1 MSGIYIH
8 IPYCK
13 QACHYCDFH
22 FSTSMKTKNE
32 MIDCIVKEM
41 DIRESEFSKKIDSL
55 YIGGGTPSL
64 MTNLELETIF
74 NGLEK
79 KMSIGDIKE
88 ITIEINPE
96 DLISE
101 KLEFY
106 KEIGIN
112 RLSIGIQSMNN
123 NILKWMNRSHD
134 TNQVINGLNNTK
146 VAGFENINLDFIYGT
161 PKNLSRDY
169 KSELLEI
176 LKFNPTHLSC
186 YHLTIE
192 DGTYFGHLE
201 KNKKIKRIED
211 DISQQEFRWISEKLK
226 SKNYQHYEISNFAV
240 QGKESFHNSNYW
252 NQSSYIGLGPGA
264 HSFRNSTRRW
274 NISNNRLY
282 IKNIKAGI
290 PYFEQEVL
298 SPYDIVNE
306 KIMLGLRT
314 LNGLD
319 KDYVFSI
326 VPQAL
331 KEGIES
337 KLNTFLKDEILLST
351 NNIISM
357 NPEKWL
363 LSEYVS
369 RELFILKE

>member
-79 KMSIGDIKE
+79 KVSIGDIKE

-201 KNKKIKRIED
+201 KIKKIKRIED

-319 KDYVFSI
+319 KDHVFSI
-326 VPQAL
+326 VPQAI

>member
-79 KMSIGDIKE
+79 KISIGDIKE

-112 RLSIGIQSMNN
+112 RLSIGVQSMNN

-146 VAGFENINLDFIYGT
+146 IAGFENINLDFIYGT

-211 DISQQEFRWISEKLK
+211 DISQQEFRWISAKLK

-319 KDYVFSI
+319 KDHVFSI
-326 VPQAL
+326 VPQAI
-331 KEGIES
+331 KEEIES

>member
-22 FSTSMKTKNE
+22 FSTSMKTKKE

-41 DIRESEFSKKIDSL
+41 DIRKSEFSKKIDSV
-55 YIGGGTPSL
+55 YIGGGTPSV
-64 MTNLELETIF
+64 MNNLELETIF

-79 KMSIGDIKE
+79 KISIGDIKE

-96 DLISE
+96 DLTSE

-134 TNQVINGLNNTK
+134 KNQILNGLYTVK
-146 VAGFENINLDFIYGT
+146 EVGFENISLDFIYGT
-161 PKNLSRDY
+161 PENLSRDY
-169 KSELLEI
+169 KDELLEI
-176 LKFNPTHLSC
+176 IKFNPAHLSC

-201 KNKKIKRIED
+201 KKSKIKRIED
-211 DISQQEFRWISEKLK
+211 DVSQKEFQWISEKLK
-226 SKNYQHYEISNFAV
+226 SKNYQHYEISNFAL
-240 QGKESFHNSNYW
+240 QGKQSFHNSNYW

-282 IKNIKAGI
+282 MKNIKAGV

-298 SPYDIVNE
+298 SPYDLVNE

-319 KDYVFSI
+319 KNYIFSI
-326 VPQAL
+326 VPQSI
-331 KEGIES
+331 KEVIES
-337 KLNTFLKDEILLST
+337 KLNTFLKDEILIST

>member
-146 VAGFENINLDFIYGT
+146 VSGFENINLDFIYGT

-169 KSELLEI
+169 KSELLEV

-211 DISQQEFRWISEKLK
+211 DISQKEFRWISEKLK

-319 KDYVFSI
+319 KDHVFSI
-326 VPQAL
+326 VPQAI

>member
-41 DIRESEFSKKIDSL
+41 DIRKSEFSKKIDSV
-55 YIGGGTPSL
+55 YIGGGTPSV

-79 KMSIGDIKE
+79 KISISDLKE

-96 DLISE
+96 DLINE

-106 KEIGIN
+106 NEIGIN

-123 NILKWMNRSHD
+123 NILKWMNRSHNK
-134 TNQVINGLNNTK
+134 NQIINGLNTVK
-146 VAGFENINLDFIYGT
+146 EIGYENISLDFIYGT
-161 PKNLSRDY
+161 PKNLTRDI
-169 KSELLEI
+169 KDELLEI

-201 KNKKIKRIED
+201 KKRKIKRIED
-211 DISQQEFRWISEKLK
+211 DVSQKEFQWISEKLK
-226 SKNYQHYEISNFAV
+226 SKNYQHYEISNFAL
-240 QGKESFHNSNYW
+240 QGKQSFHNSNYW

-282 IKNIKAGI
+282 IKNIKAGV

-298 SPYDIVNE
+298 SPYDLVNE

-319 KDYVFSI
+319 KNYISSI
-326 VPQAL
+326 VPQSI
-331 KEGIES
+331 KDEIES
-337 KLNTFLKDEILLST
+337 KLNTFLKDEILIST

>member
-41 DIRESEFSKKIDSL
+41 DIRENEFSKKINSL

-88 ITIEINPE
+88 VTIEINPE
-96 DLISE
+96 DLINE
-101 KLEFY
+101 KLKFY

-201 KNKKIKRIED
+201 KKKKIKRIED
-211 DISQQEFRWISEKLK
+211 DVSQEEFLWISEKLK

-319 KDYVFSI
+319 KDHVFSI
-326 VPQAL
+326 VPQAI

>member
-290 PYFEQEVL
+290 PFFEKEVL

-319 KDYVFSI
+319 KDHVFSV
-326 VPQAL
+326 VPQAI
-331 KEGIES
+331 KEEIES

>member
-112 RLSIGIQSMNN
+112 RLSIGVQSMNN

-319 KDYVFSI
+319 KDHVFSI
-326 VPQAL
+326 VPKAI

>member
-41 DIRESEFSKKIDSL
+41 DIRKSEFSKKIDSV
-55 YIGGGTPSL
+55 YIGGGTPSV

-79 KMSIGDIKE
+79 KISISDIKE

-96 DLISE
+96 DLINE

-106 KEIGIN
+106 YEIGIN

-123 NILKWMNRSHD
+123 NILKWMNRSHNK
-134 TNQVINGLNNTK
+134 NQIINGLNTVK
-146 VAGFENINLDFIYGT
+146 EIGYENISLDFIYGT
-161 PKNLSRDY
+161 PKNLTRDY
-169 KSELLEI
+169 KAELLEI

-192 DGTYFGHLE
+192 DRTYFGHLE
-201 KNKKIKRIED
+201 KKRKIKRIED
-211 DISQQEFRWISEKLK
+211 DVSQKEFQWISEKLK
-226 SKNYQHYEISNFAV
+226 SKNYQHYEISNFAL
-240 QGKESFHNSNYW
+240 QGKQSFHNSNYW

-282 IKNIKAGI
+282 IKNIKAGV

-298 SPYDIVNE
+298 SPYDLVNE

-319 KDYVFSI
+319 KNYIFSI
-326 VPQAL
+326 VPQSI
-331 KEGIES
+331 KDEIES
-337 KLNTFLKDEILLST
+337 KLNTFLKDEILIST

>member
-22 FSTSMKTKNE
+22 FSTSMKTKKE

-41 DIRESEFSKKIDSL
+41 DIRKSEFSKKIDSV
-55 YIGGGTPSL
+55 YIGGGTPSV

-79 KMSIGDIKE
+79 KISISDIKE

-96 DLISE
+96 DLINE

-106 KEIGIN
+106 NEIGIN

-123 NILKWMNRSHD
+123 NILKWMNRSHNK
-134 TNQVINGLNNTK
+134 NQIINGLNTVK
-146 VAGFENINLDFIYGT
+146 EIGYENISLDFIYGT
-161 PKNLSRDY
+161 PKNLTRDI
-169 KSELLEI
+169 KDELLEI

-201 KNKKIKRIED
+201 KKRKIKRIED
-211 DISQQEFRWISEKLK
+211 DVSQQEFQWISEKLK
-226 SKNYQHYEISNFAV
+226 SKNYQHYEISNFAL
-240 QGKESFHNSNYW
+240 QGKQSFHNSNYW

-282 IKNIKAGI
+282 IKNIKAGV

-298 SPYDIVNE
+298 SPYDLVNE

-319 KDYVFSI
+319 KNYIFSI
-326 VPQAL
+326 VPQSV
-331 KEGIES
+331 KDEIES
-337 KLNTFLKDEILLST
+337 KLNTFLKDEILIST

>member
-41 DIRESEFSKKIDSL
+41 DIRESEFSKKNDSI

-79 KMSIGDIKE
+79 KISIGDIKE
-88 ITIEINPE
+88 VTIEINPE

-101 KLEFY
+101 KLKFY

-134 TNQVINGLNNTK
+134 TNQVINGLNNAK
-146 VAGFENINLDFIYGT
+146 DAGFENISLDFIYGT

-169 KSELLEI
+169 KAELLEI

-201 KNKKIKRIED
+201 KKREIKRIED
-211 DISQQEFRWISEKLK
+211 DVSQEEFRWISEKLK
-226 SKNYQHYEISNFAV
+226 SKNYQHYEISNFAI

-264 HSFRNSTRRW
+264 HSYRNSTRRW

-282 IKNIKAGI
+282 IKNMKAGI

-298 SPYDIVNE
+298 SPYDLVNE

-319 KDYVFSI
+319 KNQIFSI
-326 VPQAL
+326 VPQPI
-331 KEGIES
+331 KDEIES
-337 KLNTFLKDEILLST
+337 KLNTFLKDEILICS

-357 NPEKWL
+357 NTEKWL

>member
-41 DIRESEFSKKIDSL
+41 DIRKSEFSKKIDSV
-55 YIGGGTPSL
+55 YIGGGTPSV

-74 NGLEK
+74 NELEK
-79 KMSIGDIKE
+79 KISISDIKE

-96 DLISE
+96 DLINE

-106 KEIGIN
+106 YEIGIN

-123 NILKWMNRSHD
+123 NILKWMNRSHNK
-134 TNQVINGLNNTK
+134 NQIINGLNTVK
-146 VAGFENINLDFIYGT
+146 EIGYENISLDFIYGT
-161 PKNLSRDY
+161 PKNLTRDY
-169 KSELLEI
+169 KAELLEI

-201 KNKKIKRIED
+201 KKRKIKRIED
-211 DISQQEFRWISEKLK
+211 DVSQKEFQWISEKLK
-226 SKNYQHYEISNFAV
+226 SKNYQHYEISNFAL
-240 QGKESFHNSNYW
+240 QGKQSFHNSNYW

-282 IKNIKAGI
+282 IKNIKAGV

-298 SPYDIVNE
+298 SPYDLVNE

-319 KDYVFSI
+319 KNYIFSI
-326 VPQAL
+326 LPQSI
-331 KEGIES
+331 KDEIES
-337 KLNTFLKDEILLST
+337 KLNTFLKDEILIST

>member
-22 FSTSMKTKNE
+22 FSTSVNSKNE

-41 DIRESEFSKKIDSL
+41 DVRESVFSKEIDSV

-79 KMSIGDIKE
+79 KISIGDIKE

-101 KLEFY
+101 KLGFY

-134 TNQVINGLNNTK
+134 TNQVINGLNNAK
-146 VAGFENINLDFIYGT
+146 DAGFENISLDFIYGT

-201 KNKKIKRIED
+201 KKREIKRIED
-211 DISQQEFRWISEKLK
+211 DVSQEEFLWISEKLK
-226 SKNYQHYEISNFAV
+226 SKNYKHYEISNFAV

-264 HSFRNSTRRW
+264 HSFSNNTRRW

-282 IKNIKAGI
+282 IKNMKAGI

-298 SPYDIVNE
+298 SPYDLVNE

-319 KDYVFSI
+319 KDDIFSI
-326 VPQAL
+326 VPQPI
-331 KEGIES
+331 KEVIES
-337 KLNTFLKDEILLST
+337 KLNIFLKDEILICS

>member
-112 RLSIGIQSMNN
+112 RLSIGVQSMNN

-201 KNKKIKRIED
+201 KKKKIKRIED
-211 DISQQEFRWISEKLK
+211 DVSQQEFRWISEKLK

-319 KDYVFSI
+319 KDHVFSV
-326 VPQAL
+326 VPQAI
-331 KEGIES
+331 KEEIES

>member
-41 DIRESEFSKKIDSL
+41 DIRKSEFSKKINSV
-55 YIGGGTPSL
+55 YIGGGTPSV
-64 MTNLELETIF
+64 MTNFELETIF

-79 KMSIGDIKE
+79 KISISDIKE

-96 DLISE
+96 DLINE

-106 KEIGIN
+106 YEIGIN

-123 NILKWMNRSHD
+123 NILKWMNRSHNK
-134 TNQVINGLNNTK
+134 NQIINGLNTVK
-146 VAGFENINLDFIYGT
+146 EIGYENISLDFIYGT
-161 PKNLSRDY
+161 PKNLIRDI
-169 KSELLEI
+169 KDELLEI

-201 KNKKIKRIED
+201 KKRKIKRIED
-211 DISQQEFRWISEKLK
+211 DVSQKEFQWISEKLK
-226 SKNYQHYEISNFAV
+226 SKNYQHYEISNFAL
-240 QGKESFHNSNYW
+240 QGKQSFHNSNYW

-282 IKNIKAGI
+282 IKNIKAGV

-298 SPYDIVNE
+298 SPYDLVNE

-319 KDYVFSI
+319 KNYIFSI
-326 VPQAL
+326 VPQSI
-331 KEGIES
+331 KDEIES
-337 KLNTFLKDEILLST
+337 KLNTFLKDEILIST

>member
-22 FSTSMKTKNE
+22 FSTSMKTKND

-41 DIRESEFSKKIDSL
+41 DIRETEFSKKIDSL

-79 KMSIGDIKE
+79 KISIGDIKE
-88 ITIEINPE
+88 VTIEINPE
-96 DLISE
+96 DLIIE
-101 KLEFY
+101 KLDFY

-112 RLSIGIQSMNN
+112 RVSIGIQSMNN
-123 NILKWMNRSHD
+123 NILKWMNRSHG
-134 TNQVINGLNNTK
+134 TNQVINGLNNVK
-146 VAGFENINLDFIYGT
+146 DAGFENISLDFIYGT
-161 PKNLSRDY
+161 PKNLLRDY
-169 KSELLEI
+169 KAELLEI

-192 DGTYFGHLE
+192 DGTYFGHL
-201 KNKKIKRIED
+201 KKKREIKRIED
-211 DISQQEFRWISEKLK
+211 DISQQEFLWISEKLK

-240 QGKESFHNSNYW
+240 QGQESFHNSNYW
-252 NQSSYIGLGPGA
+252 NQSAYIGLGPGA

-282 IKNIKAGI
+282 IKNMKAGI

-298 SPYDIVNE
+298 SHYDLVNE

-314 LNGLD
+314 ISGFD
-319 KDYVFSI
+319 KNHLFSI
-326 VPQAL
+326 VNQA
-331 KEGIES
+331 KKDEVES
-337 KLNTFLKDEILLST
+337 KIDTFLKDEILIST

-363 LSEYVS
+363 LSDYVS
-369 RELFILKE
+369 RELFILNE

>member
-22 FSTSMKTKNE
+22 FSTSMKTKKE

-41 DIRESEFSKKIDSL
+41 DIRKSEFSKKIDSV
-55 YIGGGTPSL
+55 YIGGGTPSV
-64 MTNLELETIF
+64 MNNLELETIF

-79 KMSIGDIKE
+79 KISIGDIKE

-96 DLISE
+96 DLTSE

-134 TNQVINGLNNTK
+134 KNQIINGLYTVK
-146 VAGFENINLDFIYGT
+146 EVGFENISLDFIYGT
-161 PKNLSRDY
+161 PENLSRDY
-169 KSELLEI
+169 KDELLEI
-176 LKFNPTHLSC
+176 IKFNPAHLSC

-201 KNKKIKRIED
+201 KKSKIKRIED
-211 DISQQEFRWISEKLK
+211 DVSQKEFQWVSEKLK
-226 SKNYQHYEISNFAV
+226 SKNYQHYEISNFAL
-240 QGKESFHNSNYW
+240 QGKQSFHNSNYW

-264 HSFRNSTRRW
+264 HSFRNSVRRW

-282 IKNIKAGI
+282 MKNIKAGV

-298 SPYDIVNE
+298 SPYDLVNE

-319 KDYVFSI
+319 KNYIFSI
-326 VPQAL
+326 VPQSI
-331 KEGIES
+331 KELIES
-337 KLNTFLKDEILLST
+337 KLNTFLKDEILIST

>member
-96 DLISE
+96 DIISE

-201 KNKKIKRIED
+201 KKKKIKRIED
-211 DISQQEFRWISEKLK
+211 DVSQQEFRWISEKLK

-319 KDYVFSI
+319 KDHVFSI
-326 VPQAL
+326 VPQAI
-331 KEGIES
+331 KEEIES

>member
-32 MIDCIVKEM
+32 MIECIVKEM

-319 KDYVFSI
+319 KDHVFSI
-326 VPQAL
+326 VPQAI

>member
-314 LNGLD
+314 LSGFD
-319 KDYVFSI
+319 KNHLLSI
-326 VPQAL
+326 LTQPKRDEV
-331 KEGIES
+331 KRKIDI
-337 KLNTFLKDEILLST
+337 FLKDEILNST

-369 RELFILKE
+369 RELFILNE

>member
-134 TNQVINGLNNTK
+134 TSQVINGLNNTK

-201 KNKKIKRIED
+201 KKKKIKRIED
-211 DISQQEFRWISEKLK
+211 DVSQQEFRWISEKLK

-314 LNGLD
+314 LSGFD
-319 KDYVFSI
+319 KNHLLSI
-326 VPQAL
+326 LTQA
-331 KEGIES
+331 KWDEVKRKIDI
-337 KLNTFLKDEILLST
+337 FLKDEILNST

-369 RELFILKE
+369 RELFILNE

>member
-32 MIDCIVKEM
+32 MIDCIAKEM
-41 DIRESEFSKKIDSL
+41 NIRKSEFPKKVDSV
-55 YIGGGTPSL
+55 YIGGGSPSV

-79 KMSIGDIKE
+79 KISISDIKE

-96 DLISE
+96 DLINE

-106 KEIGIN
+106 NEIGIN

-123 NILKWMNRSHD
+123 NILKWMNRSHNK
-134 TNQVINGLNNTK
+134 NQIINGLNTVK
-146 VAGFENINLDFIYGT
+146 EIGYENISLDFIYGT
-161 PKNLSRDY
+161 PKNLTRDI
-169 KSELLEI
+169 KDELLEI

-201 KNKKIKRIED
+201 KKRKIKRIED
-211 DISQQEFRWISEKLK
+211 DVSQKEFQWISEKLK
-226 SKNYQHYEISNFAV
+226 SKNYQHYEISNFAL
-240 QGKESFHNSNYW
+240 QGKQSFHNSNYW

-282 IKNIKAGI
+282 IKNIKAGV

-298 SPYDIVNE
+298 SPYDLVNE

-319 KDYVFSI
+319 KNYIFSI
-326 VPQAL
+326 VPQSI
-331 KEGIES
+331 KDEIES
-337 KLNTFLKDEILLST
+337 KLNTFLKEKILISN

>member
-41 DIRESEFSKKIDSL
+41 DIRKSEFSKKIDSV
-55 YIGGGTPSL
+55 YIGGGTPSV

-79 KMSIGDIKE
+79 KTSIGDIKE

-96 DLISE
+96 DLSGE

-106 KEIGIN
+106 REIGIN

-134 TNQVINGLNNTK
+134 KNQIINGLSTVK
-146 VAGFENINLDFIYGT
+146 EAGFENISLDFIYGT
-161 PKNLSRDY
+161 PKNLQRDY
-169 KSELLEI
+169 KDELLEI

-201 KNKKIKRIED
+201 KKRKIKRIED
-211 DISQQEFRWISEKLK
+211 EVSQKEFQWISEKLK
-226 SKNYQHYEISNFAV
+226 SKNYQHYEISNFAL
-240 QGKESFHNSNYW
+240 QGKQSFHNSNYW

-264 HSFRNSTRRW
+264 HSFRNSKRRW

-282 IKNIKAGI
+282 IKNIKAGV

-298 SPYDIVNE
+298 SPYDLVNE

-319 KDYVFSI
+319 KNYIFSI
-326 VPQAL
+326 LPESI
-331 KEGIES
+331 KDEIES
-337 KLNTFLKDEILLST
+337 KLNTFLKDEILISR

-363 LSEYVS
+363 LSEHVS

>member
-41 DIRESEFSKKIDSL
+41 DIRKSEFSKKIDSV
-55 YIGGGTPSL
+55 YIGGGTPSV

-79 KMSIGDIKE
+79 KISISDLKE

-96 DLISE
+96 DLINE

-106 KEIGIN
+106 NEIGIN

-123 NILKWMNRSHD
+123 NILKWMNRSHNK
-134 TNQVINGLNNTK
+134 NQIINGLNTVK
-146 VAGFENINLDFIYGT
+146 EIGYENISLDFIYGT
-161 PKNLSRDY
+161 PKNLTRDI
-169 KSELLEI
+169 KDELLEI

-201 KNKKIKRIED
+201 KKRKIKRIED
-211 DISQQEFRWISEKLK
+211 DVSQKEFQWISEKLK
-226 SKNYQHYEISNFAV
+226 SKNYQHYEISNFAL
-240 QGKESFHNSNYW
+240 QGKQSFHNSNYW

-282 IKNIKAGI
+282 IKNIKAGV

-298 SPYDIVNE
+298 SPYDLVNE

-319 KDYVFSI
+319 KNYIFSI
-326 VPQAL
+326 VPQSI
-331 KEGIES
+331 KDEIES
-337 KLNTFLKDEILLST
+337 KLNTFLKDEILIST

>member
-314 LNGLD
+314 LNGLN
-319 KDYVFSI
+319 KDHVFSI
-326 VPQAL
+326 VPKAI

>member
-22 FSTSMKTKNE
+22 FSTTMKTKNV

-41 DIRESEFSKKIDSL
+41 DIRKSEFSKKIDSV
-55 YIGGGTPSL
+55 YIGGGTPSV

-79 KMSIGDIKE
+79 KISISDIKE

-96 DLISE
+96 DLINE

-106 KEIGIN
+106 NEIGIN

-123 NILKWMNRSHD
+123 NILKWMNRSHNK
-134 TNQVINGLNNTK
+134 NQIINGLNTVK
-146 VAGFENINLDFIYGT
+146 EIGYENISLDFIYGT
-161 PKNLSRDY
+161 PKNLTRDI
-169 KSELLEI
+169 KDELLEI

-201 KNKKIKRIED
+201 KKRKIKRIED
-211 DISQQEFRWISEKLK
+211 DVSQQEFQWISEKLK
-226 SKNYQHYEISNFAV
+226 SKNYQHYEISNFAL
-240 QGKESFHNSNYW
+240 QGKQSFHNSNYW

-282 IKNIKAGI
+282 IQNIKAGV

-298 SPYDIVNE
+298 SPYDLVNE

-319 KDYVFSI
+319 KNYIFSI
-326 VPQAL
+326 VPQSV
-331 KEGIES
+331 KDEIES
-337 KLNTFLKDEILLST
+337 KLNTFLKDEILIST

>member
-79 KMSIGDIKE
+79 KISIGNIKE

-96 DLISE
+96 DLISK

-123 NILKWMNRSHD
+123 KVLKWMNRSHD
-134 TNQVINGLNNTK
+134 KNQVIDGLNNVK
-146 VAGFENINLDFIYGT
+146 EAGFENISLDFIYGT

-169 KSELLEI
+169 KNELLEI

-201 KNKKIKRIED
+201 KKSKIKKIED
-211 DISQQEFRWISEKLK
+211 DVSQEEFRWISKKLK

-240 QGKESFHNSNYW
+240 HGKESSHNSNYW

-264 HSFRNSTRRW
+264 HSFKNSTRRW

-282 IKNIKAGI
+282 IKNMKAGI

-298 SPYDIVNE
+298 SNYDLVNE

-314 LNGLD
+314 LSGFD
-319 KDYVFSI
+319 KNHLLSI
-326 VPQAL
+326 LTQPKRDEV
-331 KEGIES
+331 KRKIDI
-337 KLNTFLKDEILLST
+337 FLKDKILIST

-369 RELFILKE
+369 RELFILNE

>member
-22 FSTSMKTKNE
+22 FSTTMKTKNV

-41 DIRESEFSKKIDSL
+41 DIRKSEFSKKIDSV
-55 YIGGGTPSL
+55 YIGGGTPSV

-79 KMSIGDIKE
+79 KISISDIKE

-96 DLISE
+96 DLINE

-106 KEIGIN
+106 NEIGIN

-123 NILKWMNRSHD
+123 NILKWMNRSHNK
-134 TNQVINGLNNTK
+134 NQIINGLNTVK
-146 VAGFENINLDFIYGT
+146 EIGYENISLDFIYGT
-161 PKNLSRDY
+161 PKNLTRDI
-169 KSELLEI
+169 KDELLEI

-201 KNKKIKRIED
+201 KKRKIKRIED
-211 DISQQEFRWISEKLK
+211 DISQKEFQWISEKLK
-226 SKNYQHYEISNFAV
+226 SKNYQHYEISNFAL
-240 QGKESFHNSNYW
+240 QGKQSFHNSNYW

-282 IKNIKAGI
+282 IQNIKAGV

-298 SPYDIVNE
+298 SPYDLVNE

-319 KDYVFSI
+319 KNYIFSI
-326 VPQAL
+326 VPQSV
-331 KEGIES
+331 KDEIES
-337 KLNTFLKDEILLST
+337 KLNTFLKDGILIST

>member
-22 FSTSMKTKNE
+22 FSPSMKTKKE

-41 DIRESEFSKKIDSL
+41 DIRKSEFSKKIDSV
-55 YIGGGTPSL
+55 YIGGGTPSV
-64 MTNLELETIF
+64 MNNLELETIF

-79 KMSIGDIKE
+79 KISIGDIKE

-96 DLISE
+96 DLTSE

-134 TNQVINGLNNTK
+134 KNQIINGLYTVK
-146 VAGFENINLDFIYGT
+146 EVGFENISLDFIYGT
-161 PKNLSRDY
+161 PENLSRDY
-169 KSELLEI
+169 KDELLEI
-176 LKFNPTHLSC
+176 IKFNPAHLSC

-201 KNKKIKRIED
+201 KKSKIKRIED
-211 DISQQEFRWISEKLK
+211 DVSQKEFQWVSEKLK
-226 SKNYQHYEISNFAV
+226 SKNYQHYEISNFAL
-240 QGKESFHNSNYW
+240 QGKQSFHNSNYW

-264 HSFRNSTRRW
+264 HSFRNSVRRW

-282 IKNIKAGI
+282 MKNIKAGI

-298 SPYDIVNE
+298 SPYDLVNE

-319 KDYVFSI
+319 KDHVFSI
-326 VPQAL
+326 VPQAI
-331 KEGIES
+331 KEEIES

>member
-22 FSTSMKTKNE
+22 FSTSMKSKNE

-41 DIRESEFSKKIDSL
+41 DIRKSEFSKKIDSV
-55 YIGGGTPSL
+55 YIGGGTPSV

-79 KMSIGDIKE
+79 KISISDIKE

-96 DLISE
+96 DLINE

-106 KEIGIN
+106 YEIGIN

-123 NILKWMNRSHD
+123 NILKWMNRSHNK
-134 TNQVINGLNNTK
+134 NQIINGLNTVK
-146 VAGFENINLDFIYGT
+146 EIGYENISLDFIYGT
-161 PKNLSRDY
+161 PKNLTRDI
-169 KSELLEI
+169 KDELLEI

-201 KNKKIKRIED
+201 KKRKIKRIED
-211 DISQQEFRWISEKLK
+211 DVSQKEFQWISEKLK
-226 SKNYQHYEISNFAV
+226 SNNYQHYEISNFAL
-240 QGKESFHNSNYW
+240 QGKQSFHNSNYW

-282 IKNIKAGI
+282 IKNIKAGV

-298 SPYDIVNE
+298 SPYDLVNE

-319 KDYVFSI
+319 KNYIFSI
-326 VPQAL
+326 VPQSI
-331 KEGIES
+331 KDEIES
-337 KLNTFLKDEILLST
+337 KLNTFLKEKILIYN

>member
-22 FSTSMKTKNE
+22 FSTSMKTKKE

-41 DIRESEFSKKIDSL
+41 DIRKDEFSKKIDSV
-55 YIGGGTPSL
+55 YIGGGTPSV
-64 MTNLELETIF
+64 MNNLELETIF

-79 KMSIGDIKE
+79 KISIGEIKE

-96 DLISE
+96 DLTSE

-134 TNQVINGLNNTK
+134 KNQIINGLYTVK
-146 VAGFENINLDFIYGT
+146 EVGFENISLDFIYGT
-161 PKNLSRDY
+161 PENLSRDY
-169 KSELLEI
+169 KDELLEI
-176 LKFNPTHLSC
+176 IKFNPAHLSC

-201 KNKKIKRIED
+201 KKSKIKRIED
-211 DISQQEFRWISEKLK
+211 DVSQKEFQWISEKLK
-226 SKNYQHYEISNFAV
+226 SKNYQHYEISNFAL
-240 QGKESFHNSNYW
+240 QGKQSFHNSNYW

-282 IKNIKAGI
+282 MKNIKAGV

-298 SPYDIVNE
+298 SPYDLVNE

-319 KDYVFSI
+319 KDYIFSI
-326 VPQAL
+326 VPRSI
-331 KEGIES
+331 KEVIES
-337 KLNTFLKDEILLST
+337 KLNTFLKDEILIST

>member
-201 KNKKIKRIED
+201 KKREIKRIED
-211 DISQQEFRWISEKLK
+211 DVSQEEFRWISEKLK

-319 KDYVFSI
+319 KDHVFSI
-326 VPQAL
+326 VPKAI

>member
-22 FSTSMKTKNE
+22 FSSSMKTKNE

-79 KMSIGDIKE
+79 KVSIGDIKE

-201 KNKKIKRIED
+201 KKKKIKRIED
-211 DISQQEFRWISEKLK
+211 DVSQQEFRWISEKLK

-240 QGKESFHNSNYW
+240 EGKESFHNSNYW

-298 SPYDIVNE
+298 SPYDIINE

-319 KDYVFSI
+319 KDHVFSI
-326 VPQAL
+326 VPQAI

>member
-22 FSTSMKTKNE
+22 FSTTMKTKNE

-41 DIRESEFSKKIDSL
+41 DIRKSEFSKKIDSV
-55 YIGGGTPSL
+55 YIGGGTPSV

-79 KMSIGDIKE
+79 KISISDIKE

-96 DLISE
+96 DLINE

-106 KEIGIN
+106 NEIGIN

-123 NILKWMNRSHD
+123 NILKWMNRSHNK
-134 TNQVINGLNNTK
+134 NQIINGLNTVK
-146 VAGFENINLDFIYGT
+146 EIGYENISLDFIYGT
-161 PKNLSRDY
+161 PKNLTRDI
-169 KSELLEI
+169 KDELLEI

-201 KNKKIKRIED
+201 KKRKIKRIED
-211 DISQQEFRWISEKLK
+211 DISQKEFQWISEKLK
-226 SKNYQHYEISNFAV
+226 SKNYQHYEISNFAL
-240 QGKESFHNSNYW
+240 QGKQSFHNSNYW

-282 IKNIKAGI
+282 IKNIKAGV

-298 SPYDIVNE
+298 SPYDLVNE

-319 KDYVFSI
+319 KNYIFSI
-326 VPQAL
+326 VPQSI
-331 KEGIES
+331 KDEIES
-337 KLNTFLKDEILLST
+337 KLNTFLKDGILIST

>member
-32 MIDCIVKEM
+32 MIDCIVREM
-41 DIRESEFSKKIDSL
+41 NLRESEFSKKINSL

-64 MTNLELETIF
+64 MTNLELETLF

-79 KMSIGDIKE
+79 KISISDIKE

-101 KLEFY
+101 KLDFY

-123 NILKWMNRSHD
+123 HILKWMNRSHD
-134 TNQVINGLNNTK
+134 TNQVIKGLNYAK
-146 VAGFENINLDFIYGT
+146 DVGFENISLDFIYGT
-161 PKNLSRDY
+161 PKNLTRDY
-169 KSELLEI
+169 KAELLEI

-192 DGTYFGHLE
+192 DGTLFGHLE
-201 KNKKIKRIED
+201 KKRKIKRVED
-211 DISQQEFRWISEKLK
+211 DVSQQEFRWISEKLK

-274 NISNNRLY
+274 NISNNRTY
-282 IKNIKAGI
+282 IKNMKAGI
-290 PYFEQEVL
+290 PYFEQEFL
-298 SPYDIVNE
+298 SPYDLINE

-314 LNGLD
+314 LNGID
-319 KDYVFSI
+319 KDHLFSI
-326 VPQAL
+326 IPQPV
-331 KEGIES
+331 KDEVER
-337 KLNTFLKDEILLST
+337 KLNTFLKDEILIS
-351 NNIISM
+351 NENIISM

>member
-22 FSTSMKTKNE
+22 FSTTMKTKNE

-41 DIRESEFSKKIDSL
+41 DIRKSEFSKKIDSV
-55 YIGGGTPSL
+55 YIGGGTPSV

-79 KMSIGDIKE
+79 KISISDIKE

-96 DLISE
+96 DLINE

-106 KEIGIN
+106 NEIGIN

-123 NILKWMNRSHD
+123 NILKLMNRSHNK
-134 TNQVINGLNNTK
+134 NQIINGLNTVK
-146 VAGFENINLDFIYGT
+146 EIGYENISLDFIYGT
-161 PKNLSRDY
+161 PKNLTRDI
-169 KSELLEI
+169 KDELLEI

-201 KNKKIKRIED
+201 KKRKIKRIED
-211 DISQQEFRWISEKLK
+211 DISQKEFQWISEKLK
-226 SKNYQHYEISNFAV
+226 SENYQHYEISNFAL
-240 QGKESFHNSNYW
+240 QGKQSFHNSNYW

-282 IKNIKAGI
+282 IQNIKAGV

-298 SPYDIVNE
+298 SPYDLVNE

-319 KDYVFSI
+319 KNYIFSI
-326 VPQAL
+326 VPQSI
-331 KEGIES
+331 KDEIES
-337 KLNTFLKDEILLST
+337 KLNTFLKDGILIST
-351 NNIISM
+351 NNIIYM

>member
-41 DIRESEFSKKIDSL
+41 DIRKSEFSKKIDSV
-55 YIGGGTPSL
+55 YIGGGTPSV

-79 KMSIGDIKE
+79 KISISDIKE

-96 DLISE
+96 DLINE

-106 KEIGIN
+106 NEIGIN

-123 NILKWMNRSHD
+123 NILKWMNRSHNK
-134 TNQVINGLNNTK
+134 NQIINGLNTVK
-146 VAGFENINLDFIYGT
+146 EIGYENISLDFIYGT
-161 PKNLSRDY
+161 PKNLTRDI
-169 KSELLEI
+169 KDELLEI

-201 KNKKIKRIED
+201 KKRKIKRIED
-211 DISQQEFRWISEKLK
+211 DISQKEFQWISEKLK
-226 SKNYQHYEISNFAV
+226 SKNYQHYEISNFAL
-240 QGKESFHNSNYW
+240 QGKQSFHNSNYW

-282 IKNIKAGI
+282 IKNIKAGV

-298 SPYDIVNE
+298 SPYDLVNE

-319 KDYVFSI
+319 KNYIFSI
-326 VPQAL
+326 VPQSV
-331 KEGIES
+331 KDEIES
-337 KLNTFLKDEILLST
+337 KLNTFLKDGILIST

>member
-211 DISQQEFRWISEKLK
+211 DISQQEFLWISEKLK
-226 SKNYQHYEISNFAV
+226 SKNYQHYEISNFAI

-319 KDYVFSI
+319 KDHVFSI
-326 VPQAL
+326 VPQAI

>member
-41 DIRESEFSKKIDSL
+41 DIRKSEFSKKIDSV
-55 YIGGGTPSL
+55 YIGGGTPSV

-79 KMSIGDIKE
+79 KISISDIKE

-96 DLISE
+96 DLINE

-106 KEIGIN
+106 NEIGIN

-123 NILKWMNRSHD
+123 NILKWMNRSHNK
-134 TNQVINGLNNTK
+134 NQIINGLNTVK
-146 VAGFENINLDFIYGT
+146 EIGYENISLDFIYGT
-161 PKNLSRDY
+161 PKNLTRDI
-169 KSELLEI
+169 KDELLEI

-201 KNKKIKRIED
+201 KKRKIKRIED
-211 DISQQEFRWISEKLK
+211 DVSQKEFQWISEKLK
-226 SKNYQHYEISNFAV
+226 SKNYQHYEISNFAL
-240 QGKESFHNSNYW
+240 QGKQSFHNSNYW

-282 IKNIKAGI
+282 IKNIKAGV

-298 SPYDIVNE
+298 SPYDLVNE

-319 KDYVFSI
+319 KNYIFSI
-326 VPQAL
+326 VPQSV
-331 KEGIES
+331 KDEIES
-337 KLNTFLKDEILLST
+337 KLNTFLKDEILIST